1 MDPVLLIFASLA
13 VLLLLGVPVAFALGA
28 AALLVI
34 LQEGLPISIFAQ
46 RTFRSLDNFVLLAV
60 PFFLL
65 VGLLMNNSGI
75 STRMLDF
82 ASAMFGKTRGALA
95 KVNIVVSMLFAGLS
109 GSSVADV
116 AGMGS
121 VLIPAMIRDGYP
133 RSFAVAITAASSTI
147 GIIVP
152 PSIFMV
158 VYGAVGDVSIGAL
171 FLAGAIPGLLI
182 GVTQLIFC
190 HVISIRQ
197 GHPVGEEFS
206 FVRLARAAKRGLLP
220 FGVTVVI
227 IGGIIGGIFTAT
239 EAAAVAVIYTLVLG
253 IFYRSLKPRLLI
265 EAFQGAA
272 GYLGPTLLCVAM
284 GSIFA
289 WVLAYLQVPDDV
301 GRLIEDINPNPVSV
315 LMMIMVLF
323 VVVGSFESGVA
334 SIIIFLPIVQPIAEA
349 AGLDPVHVG
358 VIVCMTLALGLV
370 TPPYGL
376 CLYIAA
382 RIGGI
387 SVERS
392 FVAVL
397 PFIALFLVVDV
408 LCVVFPDIVLFLPRL
423 LVPQFMGLP
432 GG

>member
-1 MDPVLLIFASLA
+1 MDPVLLVFGSL
-13 VLLLLGVPVAFALGA
+13 VFFLLLGVPIAYALGA
-28 AALLVI
+28 SSLVVI
-34 LQEGLPISIFAQ
+34 LQAGLPLSIFAQ
-46 RTFRSLDNFVLLAV
+46 RTYQSLDNFVLLAV

-65 VGLLMNNSGI
+65 VGLLMNTAGI

-82 ASAMFGKTRGALA
+82 ASAMFGRTRGALA

-121 VLIPAMIRDGYP
+121 VLIPAMIKNGYP
-133 RSFAVAITAASSTI
+133 RSFAVAVTAASSTI
-147 GIIVP
+147 GIIIP

-171 FLAGAIPGLLI
+171 FLAGAAPGALI
-182 GVTQLIFC
+182 GVTQLAFC
-190 HVISIRQ
+190 HVLAVRQ
-197 GHPVGEEFS
+197 GHPVGEPFS
-206 FVRLARAAKRGLLP
+206 FRRLARAAGRGLLP

-239 EAAAVAVIYTLVLG
+239 EAAAVAVVYTLLLG
-253 IFYRSLKPRLLI
+253 VFYRTLSPRGLYS
-265 EAFQGAA
+265 AFQGAA
-272 GYLGPTLLCVAM
+272 MYLGPTLLCVAM

-289 WVLAYLQVPDDV
+289 WVLAFLQVPTEVAGMVDN
-301 GRLIEDINPNPVSV
+301 INPAPTTV
-315 LMMIMVLF
+315 LLFIMALF
-323 VVVGSFESGVA
+323 VVVGTFESGVA
-334 SIIIFLPIVQPIAEA
+334 SIIIFLPIVQPIAET

-376 CLYIAA
+376 CLFIAA

-392 FVAVL
+392 FIAVL
-397 PFIALFLVVDV
+397 PWIALFLAVDV
-408 LCVVFPDIVLFLPRL
+408 ICVAFPDLVLFLPRL

-432 GG
+432 AN